1 MTQSLSNVQNGVLTR
16 RQRRGGQQ
24 RQGRQVGQPISEVNA
39 TELIAQNPHQNEV
52 IPSLEVSS
60 GPTLSTRA
68 NWANVTLDETNLHTR
83 QFHNSVASNM
93 PDLPENPSAV
103 QVADWL
109 DDTVKIFQAKLPE
122 AGPHLLANMLTGK
135 IPSKQWSLLVRK
147 GLTIPQPDE
156 SFDKLSEHLFRNI
169 CGTGFLEKL
178 RAAFNALEQGAKE
191 RPSEFIQRLTT
202 LHQYLIHFGNG
213 TIVQELDYNTLI
225 EKSNSITRK
234 ALKKHL
240 VQLQSQG
247 ELPSFDSCQEYLE
260 MNEAV
265 IEEKYKTL
273 SETPQDSPCDINY
286 TGQYGNRYRNNRRG
300 AQPRRYTPRPFSS
313 FRGHQQQRGHWQQ
326 RRNFQRRPQFQGRR
340 SSYANY
346 QRFRGHSYSKPRHFD
361 RRMPHSTVAA
371 TVPSEIPEVSTFW
384 SMQPS
389 AAICSVP
396 GNKGAVFRAQCGSQ
410 TIKVMLDTGCNT
422 DLPLLSPAFVKQHNL
437 QTTTVQEKRF
447 TNVLGE
453 PGPTVNRKCTIN
465 LQYSGVCD
473 NKPITIRETID
484 AFVHPCAH
492 VDLILNLRYA
502 IEKGIT
508 LHSHAFSYLKNG
520 QKIQIPFATQDH
532 QVMAALVEAPILSY
546 DELMDQDKLL
556 KDIDSYTLVCITQ
569 SQVPHERH
577 DNHACLT
584 TVSSQI
590 ENPMDGIN
598 IGIADIRA
606 KQLLSQNLDRIK
618 KDRVLQLPPS
628 RGDDDVEL
636 KLIKVAKPPKIGWRM
651 LAPDEEAYLQQEV
664 KKLLAQGLIKP
675 SNSKFGSHVLF
686 VRKKDGSLRM
696 VVDYRAINNILDDS
710 HHNALPAIP
719 WLLSKIQSGKRK
731 YFSTLDCLNGYYQ
744 FRLKPSSTAVTA
756 FQVGFTRYE
765 WLCLPFG
772 LRMAPSYYNRVLCNW
787 FAEVITPGEHGQE
800 VFVYIDDILIATD
813 SIERHLYVLEKVFDI
828 LREKQFFLNRK
839 KCAFFQTQVSYLGFQ
854 LSGDGITVLPEKIEA
869 VQKLLAPTTLKEVRS
884 LLGLFSYYRKFIPKY
899 AHISA
904 PLQKM
909 VNSQLFHWDAQASI
923 AFQKLKD
930 AVTSAPVLR
939 IPDWTKPFEVMVD
952 ASDYACGAVLHQC
965 HPSPTRSGQ
974 MVKHVVEYLSHVFTK
989 EEAKLGIAAKET
1001 FAVVYALQKFRHYL
1015 LGSPQVTVFSD
1026 NAATCRLL
1034 AQGKTSKLPLGR
1046 RQLGYLQVFGE
1057 YRPNQLILKHIPGK
1071 LNYVSDALSRC
1082 RRLPDSAP
1090 TMVSASRTADL
1101 QEDHLLAVVPFE
1113 ETSLIPQ
1120 FKETIIQAYQED

>member
-1 MTQSLSNVQNGVLTR
+1 M
-16 RQRRGGQQ
+16 
-24 RQGRQVGQPISEVNA
+24 
-39 TELIAQNPHQNEV
+39 
-52 IPSLEVSS
+52 
-60 GPTLSTRA
+60 
-68 NWANVTLDETNLHTR
+68 
-83 QFHNSVASNM
+83 
-93 PDLPENPSAV
+93 
-103 QVADWL
+103 
-109 DDTVKIFQAKLPE
+109 
-122 AGPHLLANMLTGK
+122 
-135 IPSKQWSLLVRK
+135 
-147 GLTIPQPDE
+147 
-156 SFDKLSEHLFRNI
+156 
-169 CGTGFLEKL
+169 
-178 RAAFNALEQGAKE
+178 
-191 RPSEFIQRLTT
+191 
-202 LHQYLIHFGNG
+202 
-213 TIVQELDYNTLI
+213 
-225 EKSNSITRK
+225 
-234 ALKKHL
+234 
-240 VQLQSQG
+240 
-247 ELPSFDSCQEYLE
+247 
-260 MNEAV
+260 
-265 IEEKYKTL
+265 
-273 SETPQDSPCDINY
+273 
-286 TGQYGNRYRNNRRG
+286 
-300 AQPRRYTPRPFSS
+300 
-313 FRGHQQQRGHWQQ
+313 
-326 RRNFQRRPQFQGRR
+326 
-340 SSYANY
+340 
-346 QRFRGHSYSKPRHFD
+346 
-361 RRMPHSTVAA
+361 
-371 TVPSEIPEVSTFW
+371 
-384 SMQPS
+384 
-389 AAICSVP
+389 
-396 GNKGAVFRAQCGSQ
+396 
-410 TIKVMLDTGCNT
+410 
-422 DLPLLSPAFVKQHNL
+422 LSPAFVKQHNL

-598 IGIADIRA
+598 ISIADIRA

-636 KLIKVAKPPKIGWRM
+636 KLIKGAKPPKIGWRM

-923 AFQKLKD
+923 AFQQLKD

-1120 FKETIIQAYQED
+1120 FKETIIQAYQEDGWTRALLKYLHNKSDKRLLRMATKRNRKVDIKNCSLHSSGLLILHLSQSRTATILPYCAATLAIRTYLVDQIHQTVIHGGHQVTLHFLTRQFYWKHCGLECLNFIRSCTICQRAIKYLHLGHQSYSKILPRYIGPFRIRKMITQNSTLLFWQDLCQLQTSTLSKQEAQIIESFKRSRPIIHVRWLRKFVGSECSSKEVDIVQILEHRMQKNTDLFLTEYRDGSRQWLIQEQLIYAKGPRWFNSQMEKLSEVKTELLHNLQKQISQSSKSLSAGQMKTAQLRLRMKQQERKQLKNKDQIPLHDDSNRKRVRHPPKAHKKHQNVTNQTSARWKILNNMPPVPQQLTSGRVTKPRKQFDL